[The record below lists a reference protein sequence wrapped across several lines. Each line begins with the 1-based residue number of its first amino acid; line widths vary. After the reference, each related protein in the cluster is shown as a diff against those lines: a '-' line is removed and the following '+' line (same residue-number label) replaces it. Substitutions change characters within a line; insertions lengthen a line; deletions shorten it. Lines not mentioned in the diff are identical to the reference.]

1 MIFLVSEDCHAT
13 STPGFRETV
22 EAMKNTIRSQVELAG
37 GRLVTIGIATDW
49 SVESGLRVLGHFGAF
64 DEVVA
69 GGSWLNL
76 GTQRYIWGDLG
87 GPGGVPQVVI
97 VSRDVVV
104 DAEIWIVENEQILA
118 RKLGTEEIFRW
129 QSLGFPVALD

>member
-22 EAMKNTIRSQVELAG
+22 EAMKDAIRSHVELAG
-37 GRLVTIGIATDW
+37 GRLVTISIATDW
-49 SVESGLRVLGHFGAF
+49 SVESGLRVLGHFGAV

-76 GTQRYIWGDLG
+76 RTSKIYLGYLG
-87 GPGGVPQVVI
+87 GPGGAPQVVMT
-97 VSRDVVV
+97 SRDVMV
-104 DAEIWIVENEQILA
+104 DGELSSV
-118 RKLGTEEIFRW
+118 RR
-129 QSLGFPVALD
+129 